1 MLILDL
7 TIEHLAVERRK
18 GLDRDAAVA
27 RMVHLTEARKSAS
40 NRVPDELDRLSPI
53 GRFLARA
60 ASRGRA

>member
-7 TIEHLAVERRK
+7 AIEHLAVERRK
-18 GLDRDAAVA
+18 GLDRDVAVA
-27 RMVHLTEARKSAS
+27 RMVHLAEARLRAS
-40 NRVPDELDRLSPI
+40 NRVLDELDRLSPI